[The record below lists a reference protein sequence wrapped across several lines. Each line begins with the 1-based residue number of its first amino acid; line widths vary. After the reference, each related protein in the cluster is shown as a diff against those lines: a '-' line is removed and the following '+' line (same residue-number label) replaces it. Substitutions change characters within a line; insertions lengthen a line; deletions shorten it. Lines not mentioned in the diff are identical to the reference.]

1 MKRTNKHSKIKSRQ
15 KEILI
20 LLYKFRYLNRK
31 QIQPLLGHKHHRLI
45 QEWLNDLVFKKL
57 IIQDY
62 DNKLAP
68 QPAIYSLDNKG
79 KRYLKKLNDLKI
91 KPLNRIW
98 RVTKYKDQLK
108 THCLLLGDIYLSLLD
123 LIKKNKVVL
132 DFRTKTELYGM
143 LHLISPSPD
152 AFFALK
158 DKAGNAK
165 RYFLDIFD
173 DVPPILMRR
182 RIKKYFEYF
191 NSDEWQDNANQPF
204 PEVILVCPNQRLKS
218 HLNFFI
224 QNKLSDDSEL
234 SFYLTTNEEIETI
247 GMGPKA
253 LQKVHSKNE

>member
-1 MKRTNKHSKIKSRQ
+1 MKQTIKRTTIKPRQ
-15 KEILI
+15 KEILK
-20 LLYKFRYLNRK
+20 LLYKFHYLNRK

-45 QEWLNDLVFKKL
+45 QEWLNELLQSKL

-79 KRYLKKLNDLKI
+79 KRYLKKLSEIKI

-98 RVTKYKDQLK
+98 RATIYKDQLK
-108 THCLLLGDIYLSLLD
+108 AHCLLLGDIYLSLSGLAR
-123 LIKKNKVVL
+123 KNKVAL

-158 DKAGNAK
+158 NKAGKAR

-173 DVPPILMRR
+173 DVPPVLMRR
-182 RIKKYFEYF
+182 RVKQYFEYY
-191 NSDEWQDNANQPF
+191 NSDEWQDNTGQPF
-204 PEVILVCPNQRLKS
+204 PEVILACPNQRLKS

>member
-1 MKRTNKHSKIKSRQ
+1 MNLTKRTTIKPRQ
-15 KEILI
+15 KEILM

-79 KRYLKKLNDLKI
+79 KRYLKKLSDLKI
-91 KPLNRIW
+91 KPLNGIW

-123 LIKKNKVVL
+123 LAKKNNVAL

-143 LHLISPSPD
+143 LHLIFPSPD
-152 AFFALK
+152 TFFALK
-158 DKAGNAK
+158 DKAGKAR

-173 DVPPILMRR
+173 DVPPVLMRR
-182 RIKKYFEYF
+182 RVKQYFEYY
-191 NSDEWQDNANQPF
+191 NSDEWQDNTGQPF
-204 PEVILVCPNQRLKS
+204 PEVILVCPNHRLKS

-234 SFYLTTNEEIETI
+234 AFYLTTKEDILTQGLNKNTLE
-247 GMGPKA
+247 
-253 LQKVHSKNE
+253 KVKEKD